1 MSDDPLDRVLS
12 YAATPAETAWR
23 KISDRVL
30 QARGPQTYTAPL
42 VPGFDELEAEEFL
55 MLPTRD
61 QYEEQVAA
69 GEVPRYVQES
79 EALQRKG
86 NLAKAKRLATQLAKL
101 SYDISWEF
109 AEEPYLSDTA
119 PEDRDFSRK
128 KERHVST
135 GVDIAWEGNREQAP
149 GSEMEEPARINPIL
163 KGGPQ

>member
-1 MSDDPLDRVLS
+1 MTEDPLDRALS

-30 QARGPQTYTAPL
+30 QSRGPETYSSPL
-42 VPGFDELEAEEFL
+42 VPGFDELKAEDFL
-55 MLPTRD
+55 MLPSKD

-69 GEVPRYVQES
+69 GEVPRYVQEN
-79 EALQRKG
+79 EALERKG

-109 AEEPYLSDTA
+109 AKEPYLSDTS
-119 PEDRDFSRK
+119 PEGRNYSNAR
-128 KERHVST
+128 ERHKST
-135 GVDIAWEGNREQAP
+135 GVDIAWEGNEEQAP
-149 GSEMEEPARINPIL
+149 GSEMEEPSRLNPTL